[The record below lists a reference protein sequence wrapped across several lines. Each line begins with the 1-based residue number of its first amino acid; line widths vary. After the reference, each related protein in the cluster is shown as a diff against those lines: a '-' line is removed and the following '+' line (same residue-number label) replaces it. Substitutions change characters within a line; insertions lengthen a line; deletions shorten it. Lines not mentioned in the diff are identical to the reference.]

1 MFGYSAIN
9 WPWMTG
15 CVSLL
20 TRTDDGRRAA
30 VGLETN
36 RQAVNRP
43 CTFWRWD
50 DVCRHWMKQEEEEE
64 ELLAVAVA
72 IRHGRTAEP
81 MSNARTTHTHKMNQ
95 NGRPCPNNGPTN
107 DLSKFL
113 CIYRWQRS
121 QLGLINGAHCSLSIC
136 IYMCVCVCVWLVRRC
151 VLAVIGVMASTVASL
166 RARLVGIS

>member
-1 MFGYSAIN
+1 
-9 WPWMTG
+9 
-15 CVSLL
+15 
-20 TRTDDGRRAA
+20 
-30 VGLETN
+30 
-36 RQAVNRP
+36 
-43 CTFWRWD
+43 
-50 DVCRHWMKQEEEEE
+50 MKQEEEEE

-136 IYMCVCVCVWLVRRC
+136 IYVCVCVCVCVVGSTMCVGSDWSDGEHRC
-151 VLAVIGVMASTVASL
+151 VIEGKAGRYILMPACTH
-166 RARLVGIS
+166 